1 MFDLLF
7 LDKYTKDI
15 REYLVNARVDK
26 IYQRENLEL
35 TLVLRKPGETLNL
48 RIDCNAENHHF
59 RITNK
64 ILENPNTPPSFC
76 MLLRKYLSGSKIKDI
91 EMVKGER
98 IINIIFQGRHPEG
111 YVACWVLSIELMGK
125 HSNIIF
131 YDQEEKIVLGVL
143 KATSSETRELKVGH
157 LYQQPPK
164 QVKIPRENLNYKN
177 LLLHSLGDEK
187 LPIDKIMVKY
197 FPLAS
202 PILVK
207 EFIYKYQIPN
217 LFLKELEEQQVEELI
232 ELYYNFIDNLN
243 YEPIMYYQKDEPW
256 DFYCTTLESLTKK
269 YQIKRYPDYITL
281 VRDFY
286 DYKEDKLK
294 LEKNKTLLIKTIT
307 KHQKKLNKK
316 LGLLINELNQ
326 YQNFHKYKEIGD
338 LLMANLHQ
346 IKKGMAE
353 ITLFNY
359 YTSEEERIKLDP
371 SLSPIANCQ
380 NYYKKHSKGKRGLEI
395 VKENIEN
402 VQGEIAYLDS
412 LLHFIS
418 EADNSNT
425 LQEIEQELI
434 KENYLKPKIKPIKK
448 DRNLTQ
454 SLPLEFT
461 SKDGF
466 KILVGK
472 NNKQNDLLTLKIA
485 KKGDLWLHTKD
496 LPGSHVIVKNG
507 TKAPETTIIEAA
519 NLAAYF
525 SKAKHSS
532 KVAVDYTDVKNVFK
546 PKGAKPGMVNYV
558 DFKTI
563 YITPS
568 FNNNLMS

>member
-1 MFDLLF
+1 MFDILF
-7 LDKYTKDI
+7 LDKYTKEI
-15 REYLVNARVDK
+15 REYLTNARVDK
-26 IYQRENLEL
+26 IYQPESLEL

-48 RIDCNAENHHF
+48 RIDCSANNHHL

-64 ILENPNTPPSFC
+64 ILENPSTPSSFC

-91 EMVKGER
+91 EMIKDER
-98 IINIIFQGRHPEG
+98 IINIIFQGRHPNG
-111 YVACWVLSIELMGK
+111 YVTSWVLSIELMGK
-125 HSNIIF
+125 HSNVIF
-131 YDQEEKIVLGVL
+131 YDQEEQIVLGVL
-143 KATSSETRELKVGH
+143 KPTNSQTRELKVGI
-157 LYQQPPK
+157 LYQHPPK
-164 QVKIPRENLNYKN
+164 QVKITWENLNYKN
-177 LLLHSLGDEK
+177 LMLHVLGDEK
-187 LPIDKIMVKY
+187 LTLDKIMVKY

-207 EFIYKYQIPN
+207 EFIYKHQISN
-217 LFLKELEEQQVEELI
+217 VFFKELEEQQIKELI
-232 ELYYNFIDNLN
+232 EHYHNFINNLT
-243 YEPIMYYQKDEPW
+243 YEPIMYYQNEQPW
-256 DFYCTTLESLTKK
+256 DFYCTDLNCLSKD
-269 YQIKRYPDYITL
+269 YQIKKYPDYITL

-294 LEKNKTLLIKTIT
+294 LENNKNLLIKTIN
-307 KHQKKLNKK
+307 KYQKKLTKK
-316 LGLLINELNQ
+316 LGLLNEELNQ
-326 YQNFHKYKEIGD
+326 YQDFHKYKEIGD

-353 ITLFNY
+353 ITLFNF
-359 YTSEEERIKLDP
+359 YTSREERIKLDP

-395 VKENIEN
+395 VKENIES
-402 VQGEIAYLDS
+402 VQKEIDYLDS
-412 LLHFIS
+412 LIHFIS
-418 EADNSNT
+418 EADNST

-434 KENYLKPKIKPIKK
+434 KENYLKPKVKSTKK
-448 DRNLTQ
+448 DRESSQ

-461 SKDGF
+461 STDGY

-472 NNKQNDLLTLKIA
+472 NNKQNDLLTLKIG

-496 LPGSHVIVKNG
+496 FPGSHVVVKNG
-507 TKAPETTIIEAA
+507 TKAPETTLLEAA
-519 NLAAYF
+519 NFAAYF

-532 KVAVDYTDVKNVFK
+532 KVAVDYTDIKNVFK

-568 FNNNLMS
+568 LNNNL